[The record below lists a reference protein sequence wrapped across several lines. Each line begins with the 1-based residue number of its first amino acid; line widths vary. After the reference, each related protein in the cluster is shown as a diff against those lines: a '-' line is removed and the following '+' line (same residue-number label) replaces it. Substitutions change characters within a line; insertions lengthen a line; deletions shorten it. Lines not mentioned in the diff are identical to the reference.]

1 MAVVTLSIR
10 DETQRMYVEH
20 APTNPNKA
28 MAEQLEKYKELS
40 PKDKGLVLTATERGT
55 LEGLYG
61 GSLENGA
68 ALVAWVEK
76 LKSVTLEETRLRLT
90 DGQRKRLESEAYKQG
105 KTAASYIEWR
115 LADIFRREFGF

>member
-1 MAVVTLSIR
+1 M
-10 DETQRMYVEH
+10 EY
-20 APTNPNKA
+20 APTNPNRI
-28 MAEQLEKYKELS
+28 MAEQLEKFKDLS
-40 PKDKGLVLTATERGT
+40 PKDKGLVLTASERGK

-68 ALVAWVEK
+68 SLVAFVEK
-76 LKSVTLEETRLRLT
+76 LKSVTVHETQLLLT

-105 KTAASYIEWR
+105 KTAQGYIEWR